1 MKKSCLT
8 CAWYRN
14 GLCTNESHQN
24 IKVNIINEDGG
35 NLYEQF
41 VWDRFGKH
49 YFVEDTTYDL
59 EITDKIN
66 YREVVDEM
74 FGEMNVS
81 ERLKERFV
89 KRLKNLAKEIRE
101 TAVESAVKNIQSTL
115 ESDAELKDDPDG
127 EIRIE
132 NPSEFY
138 CSNHWG

>member
-14 GLCTNESHQN
+14 GLCTNESHHN
-24 IKVNIINEDGG
+24 IKVNIVNEDGG

-49 YFVEDTTYDL
+49 YFVEDVTHDL
-59 EITDKIN
+59 KIMDEIK
-66 YREVVDEM
+66 YREIVDEM
-74 FGEMNVS
+74 FGQMNVS

-89 KRLKNLAKEIRE
+89 NRLKSLTEEIRE
-101 TAVESAVKNIQSTL
+101 SAVESTVKIVQTAL
-115 ESDAELKDDPDG
+115 ELDAEEKDDPDG

-138 CSNHWG
+138 CSNHWE